1 MAICF
6 FRNSKTGRRSWTL
19 GNSSIRRS
27 RSSSASSR
35 MAIAG
40 FAASSM
46 VWVHDLERVWW
57 HRVVDHYRQPVN
69 RLALGTGKLLAK
81 GLPLVTC
88 LFGGDGQ
95 VIMRENG
102 KVSGR

>member
-57 HRVVDHYRQPVN
+57 HRVVDHYRKPEN
-69 RLALGTGKLLAK
+69 RRSEEHTSELQSLMRISYAVFCLKKKLSTNDH
-81 GLPLVTC
+81 VYH
-88 LFGGDGQ
+88 
-95 VIMRENG
+95 
-102 KVSGR
+102 